1 LICSFSANPVPGRLS
16 AIRVAKII
24 SFSFHFVGT
33 FVIAV
38 NDRNLMKNET
48 YPYYN
53 TQASWYTF
61 TSTGKRSIAKQVV
74 FTYTGIRNIVN
85 MGFGDLLPD
94 GSIDD
99 RANSNNGDIVK
110 VLATIV
116 RILIDSTEK
125 FPHTEIFFAGSTQ
138 ERTRLY
144 TRILGTYYTDFNKEF
159 NINGLLKKGHE
170 YIEVESTLGSGL
182 KFMGFIVKRNH

>member
-1 LICSFSANPVPGRLS
+1 
-16 AIRVAKII
+16 
-24 SFSFHFVGT
+24 
-33 FVIAV
+33 
-38 NDRNLMKNET
+38 MKNET

-53 TQASWYTF
+53 TQASKYTF
-61 TSTGKRSIAKQVV
+61 TSTGKKPIAKQVV

-85 MGFGDLLPD
+85 LGFGDLLPD

-116 RILIDSTEK
+116 RILIDFTEK
-125 FPHTEIFFAGSTQ
+125 FPEREIFFAGSTQ

-144 TRILGTYYTDFNKEF
+144 TRILETYHSDFNKEF
-159 NINGLLKKGHE
+159 NINGLLKKGNG
-170 YIEVESTLGSGL
+170 YLEVEFSPGSGH
-182 KFMGFIVKRNH
+182 KFLGFIVKRNH